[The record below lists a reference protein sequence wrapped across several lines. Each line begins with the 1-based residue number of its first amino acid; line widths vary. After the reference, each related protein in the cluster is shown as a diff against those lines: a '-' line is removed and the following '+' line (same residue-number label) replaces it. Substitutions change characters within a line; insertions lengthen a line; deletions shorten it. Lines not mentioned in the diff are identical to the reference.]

1 MLHGGGVLLLFLGVQ
16 QGGILSPLLYK
27 LYVHALLLSLEECR
41 LGLFIGTLYAGCPT
55 VADDVTLLSNH
66 DAQMQGML
74 DISHGYSLA
83 HDYEIH
89 PKKSYCTD
97 LIPAPRS
104 ISTKS
109 SESTTLFLGDT
120 PLPAVDS
127 FTHIGLEWRV
137 GKRYPDIDTCISHA
151 RRASFALFGAGL
163 YGMNGLDPGSSFKIV
178 IIFIVPRLLH
188 GLNACVLPHHEIIK
202 MEKYYRKL
210 LRCIQG
216 LPDSTSNAATYALL
230 GALPIE
236 ALLHMRCFSLLGQI
250 ARLDNDHN
258 LKKLAFRQLAL
269 YDDNSGS
276 WFSYMRSLCKKYKID
291 IYNSLTFP
299 WKKNQWQTY
308 YKRIISNFHE
318 AEIKAELHSKSSLKW
333 ILWDEDSYRIH
344 QVWTSCQGKIHFVKA
359 AVTRVRMLTQRYSCG
374 ASAWRRK
381 IDSSCP
387 VCHHVWD
394 SLTHV
399 LTACPCVEMQSIAGK
414 RLTLFELYAQEGLT
428 PPDNPRRNYLC
439 HPQWGQVPGKF
450 RQRCRD

>member
-1 MLHGGGVLLLFLGVQ
+1 
-16 QGGILSPLLYK
+16 
-27 LYVHALLLSLEECR
+27 
-41 LGLFIGTLYAGCPT
+41 
-55 VADDVTLLSNH
+55 
-66 DAQMQGML
+66 
-74 DISHGYSLA
+74 
-83 HDYEIH
+83 
-89 PKKSYCTD
+89 
-97 LIPAPRS
+97 
-104 ISTKS
+104 
-109 SESTTLFLGDT
+109 
-120 PLPAVDS
+120 
-127 FTHIGLEWRV
+127 
-137 GKRYPDIDTCISHA
+137 
-151 RRASFALFGAGL
+151 
-163 YGMNGLDPGSSFKIV
+163 MNGLDPGSSFKIV

-399 LTACPCVEMQSIAGK
+399 LTACPCVKMQSMADK
-414 RLTLFELYAQEGLT
+414 RLILIELYAQEGLT
-428 PPDNPRRNYLC
+428 PPDTPEEITSAILNGDRYLASSGSVVEIQQSNLRAHLLTSTICHQSHIRRDMLINAALIGDPIPETDLDVTIGYEYE
-439 HPQWGQVPGKF
+439 F
-450 RQRCRD
+450 TD